1 MAVGQDG
8 GMPST
13 ARHRVQLT
21 LEVLVVTVM
30 LGIAAAASPV
40 LLAVGLAACS
50 GVIAW
55 GWAGALALP
64 TPKGTFG
71 VLCLGG
77 LALVVAGLAREAAPL
92 LGWMPAAAAL
102 SMIAAFLHQLLR
114 RDGRP
119 RVVESVSAVVLAL
132 AVVGTGVLLVPA
144 SRTDL
149 GIALVVGALAAA
161 AASSLTDLLGT
172 VQAARPWLTPV
183 ALLAGAGAASGV
195 ALVLDAPVLIWVLL
209 GVASAALSHAS
220 RAVLDPLP
228 TMAHPR
234 PRLVAAI
241 VSVMAV
247 GLVPYL
253 VALTFVPEALP
264 G

>member
-1 MAVGQDG
+1 
-8 GMPST
+8 MPHAT
-13 ARHRVQLT
+13 RHRVQLT
-21 LEVLVVTVM
+21 LEVLAVALT

-40 LLAVGLAACS
+40 LLAVGLAACAS
-50 GVIAW
+50 VIAW

-64 TPKGTFG
+64 TPRGTFG
-71 VLCLGG
+71 VLALGG
-77 LALVVAGLAREAAPL
+77 LALLAAVVGRDASPW
-92 LGWMPAAAAL
+92 LGWLPAAAAL

-161 AASSLTDLLGT
+161 AASALTDLLGSLP
-172 VQAARPWLTPV
+172 AARPWLTPV
-183 ALLAGAGAASGV
+183 ALLAGAGAASAAAWLLG
-195 ALVLDAPVLIWVLL
+195 APVLVWVLV
-209 GVASAALSHAS
+209 GVASAALSHAA
-220 RAVLDPLP
+220 RAVLGHLP

-241 VSVMAV
+241 ASVLAV

-253 VALTFVPEALP
+253 VALTFVPGALP

>member
-1 MAVGQDG
+1 
-8 GMPST
+8 MPHAT
-13 ARHRVQLT
+13 RHHVQLS
-21 LEVLVVTVM
+21 LEVLVVALM
-30 LGIAAAASPV
+30 LAIAAAASPG
-40 LLAVGLAACS
+40 LLAVGLLACA

-64 TPKGTFG
+64 TPRGTLG
-71 VLCLGG
+71 VLTLGG
-77 LALVVAGLAREAAPL
+77 LALVLAVLARDAAPWL
-92 LGWMPAAAAL
+92 VWLPAAAAL
-102 SMIAAFLHQLLR
+102 SMIAALLHQLLR

-132 AVVGTGVLLVPA
+132 AIVGTGSLLIPA

-161 AASSLTDLLGT
+161 AASSVTDLLGT
-172 VQAARPWLTPV
+172 VPAARPWCTPV
-183 ALLAGAGAASGV
+183 ALLAGAGAASV
-195 ALVLDAPVLIWVLL
+195 TALLLDAPVLIWVLV
-209 GVASAALSHAS
+209 GVVSAALSHAA
-220 RAVLDPLP
+220 RRVLGVLP

-241 VSVMAV
+241 ASVLAV

-253 VALTFVPEALP
+253 MAVTFVPKALP